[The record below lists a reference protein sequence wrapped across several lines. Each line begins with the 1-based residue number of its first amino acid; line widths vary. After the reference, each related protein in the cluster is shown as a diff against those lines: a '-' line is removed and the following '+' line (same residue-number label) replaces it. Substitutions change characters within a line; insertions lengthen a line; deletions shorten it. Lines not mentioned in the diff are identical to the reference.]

1 MNNEVNI
8 EELIEKGS
16 VLIDIEGSSTKE
28 VYKIVVSKIE
38 YPKGLTPENLYTEL
52 CQREDLMSTA
62 VGNGISLPHS
72 RYPILKNSEDQ
83 CIIVCY
89 LKEPLQMNAP
99 DGRLVSTM
107 FVLLTSSPQFHLK
120 VLSQLAFLFQNKE
133 FRKTLENKPQKAELL
148 EAIKKVL

>member
-1 MNNEVNI
+1 
-8 EELIEKGS
+8 
-16 VLIDIEGSSTKE
+16 
-28 VYKIVVSKIE
+28 
-38 YPKGLTPENLYTEL
+38 
-52 CQREDLMSTA
+52 MSTA

-72 RYPILKNSEDQ
+72 RYPILKNGEDQ
-83 CIIVCY
+83 RIIVCY

-107 FVLLTSSPQFHLK
+107 FILLTSSPQFHLK

>member
-28 VYKIVVSKIE
+28 VYKNVVDKIE

-83 CIIVCY
+83 RIVVCY
-89 LKEPLQMNAP
+89 LKKSLDMNAP
-99 DGRLVSTM
+99 DGRLVSIM
-107 FVLLTSSPQFHLK
+107 FILLTSSPQFHLK

>member
-28 VYKIVVSKIE
+28 VYKNVVSKIE

-72 RYPILKNSEDQ
+72 RYPILKNGEDQ
-83 CIIVCY
+83 RIIVCY

-148 EAIKKVL
+148 EAIRKVL

>member
-28 VYKIVVSKIE
+28 VYKNVVSKIE

-72 RYPILKNSEDQ
+72 RYPILKNGEDQ
-83 CIIVCY
+83 RIIVCY

-107 FVLLTSSPQFHLK
+107 FILLTSSPQFHLK
-120 VLSQLAFLFQNKE
+120 VLSQLAFLFQNKD
-133 FRKTLENKPQKAELL
+133 FRTTLENKPNQAELL
-148 EAIKKVL
+148 EAVKKVF